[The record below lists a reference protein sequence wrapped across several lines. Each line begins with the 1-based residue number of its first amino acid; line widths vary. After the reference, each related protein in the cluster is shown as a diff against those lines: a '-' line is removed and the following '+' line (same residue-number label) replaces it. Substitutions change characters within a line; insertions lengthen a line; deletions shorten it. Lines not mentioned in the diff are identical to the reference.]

1 MEEDRS
7 YGRDSSRP
15 ASRSIKER
23 GRDESRP
30 YEGLSPGRMETLGL
44 QDHYQM
50 QSGK

>member
-15 ASRSIKER
+15 AGRSTWER

-30 YEGLSPGRMETLGL
+30 YEELSPYRIQTLVG
-44 QDHYQM
+44 
-50 QSGK
+50 